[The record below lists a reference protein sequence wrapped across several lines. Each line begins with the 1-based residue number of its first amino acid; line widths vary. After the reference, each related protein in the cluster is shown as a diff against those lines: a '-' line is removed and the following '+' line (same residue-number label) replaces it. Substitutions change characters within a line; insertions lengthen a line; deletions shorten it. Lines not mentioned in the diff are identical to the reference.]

1 MPASS
6 IRNAALLDS
15 AVAELTL
22 AAADLRYVQIVNAFT
37 QVLADARYVQI
48 VNAFTQALADARY
61 PQSAAPLV
69 LTGQTTATTA
79 TIGAASALPGVPAS
93 YVSITINGTARKIP
107 VWNP

>member
-6 IRNAALLDS
+6 IRSAALLDS

-79 TIGAASALPGVPAS
+79 TAGTASALPGVPAS

>member
-37 QVLADARYVQI
+37 QV
-48 VNAFTQALADARY
+48 LADARY